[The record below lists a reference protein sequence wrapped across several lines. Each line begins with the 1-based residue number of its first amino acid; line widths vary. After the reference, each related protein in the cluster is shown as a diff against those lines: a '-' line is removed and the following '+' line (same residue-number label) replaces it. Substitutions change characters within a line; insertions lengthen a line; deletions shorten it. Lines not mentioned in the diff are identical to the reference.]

1 MNLFNKFWSGISS
14 VGITE
19 NVSIPVA
26 KRFKLSNQLLCIALV
41 LTLFYTFIYT
51 YWSFPKAV
59 IIEVIFVSF
68 YIFLLFLS
76 KLGYPRYSKFL
87 FVFILNI
94 QMLCLCLCFGE
105 ASQMHLL
112 FIPVS
117 AVPLVL
123 FDFRSIKTIFTFVLF
138 SISIYIFLF
147 AINFSS
153 PLATN
158 IPPPLLYIMRISFN
172 ITAIFCEII
181 IIYSFI
187 NVYDR
192 AEKTLDESN
201 ILLEQQFESIF
212 NNSYDALFV
221 VDSGAKKIIKANKR
235 AVELFEMEQES
246 DFYSSYGLDFHK
258 NAVSKKELDFM
269 TNEVLTKG
277 VYRGEVVYKTKK
289 GNEFW
294 GALAIR
300 EMIINEKRY
309 QSVRVADITPQ
320 KEFAKK
326 IQDSLNEKEIL
337 LSEIHHRVK
346 NNLAVISGLLGLQS
360 SYVED
365 ERAKELFEESR
376 NRIHSMALIHD
387 KLYQHETFA
396 KIDFAEYIKD
406 LVQQIKKSYN
416 PANTNIQFVIT
427 CNDIF
432 LDIKNAVPV
441 GLILNELISNS
452 YKHAFMGKENGEI
465 KIVCTK
471 MGDKFTMMVSDDG
484 NGFDFQEG
492 FEKPKSLGLTLVKAL
507 SDQIGGNVKINSEKG
522 AAYYISFEA

>member
-1 MNLFNKFWSGISS
+1 MNRFNKFWSAISNCGIRDEIS
-14 VGITE
+14 V
-19 NVSIPVA
+19 PVA
-26 KRFKLSNQLLCIALV
+26 KRFKLSNQLI
-41 LTLFYTFIYT
+41 TLSIVFTVFYVFVYSHWNI
-51 YWSFPKAV
+51 SKAV
-59 IIEVIFVSF
+59 IVEIVAISI
-68 YIFLLFLS
+68 YLILLALAKAGFHNL
-76 KLGYPRYSKFL
+76 SKFL
-87 FVFILNI
+87 FVFFINVH
-94 QMLCLCLCFGE
+94 MLCLCLCFGE

-117 AVPLVL
+117 AIPLVL
-123 FDFRSIKTIFTFVLF
+123 FDFRSVKTIVSFVFF
-138 SISIYIFLF
+138 SISIYILLFLV
-147 AINFSS
+147 NFSS
-153 PLATN
+153 PLSAP
-158 IPPPLLYIMRISFN
+158 ISDDLLYIMRISFN

-187 NVYDR
+187 SNYDR

-221 VDSGAKKIIKANKR
+221 VDSGIKKIIKANKR
-235 AVELFEMEQES
+235 AAELFEMENES
-246 DFYSSYGLDFHK
+246 DFYSYYGEDFHK
-258 NAVSKKELDFM
+258 NTMTKKELDVM
-269 TNEVLTKG
+269 VNDVITKG
-277 VYRGEVVYKTKK
+277 IYKSEIIYKTKK

-294 GALAIR
+294 GALAVR
-300 EMIINEKRY
+300 AVIINGKRY
-309 QSVRVADITPQ
+309 QSVRIADITAQ
-320 KEFAKK
+320 KEFEKK
-326 IQDSLNEKEIL
+326 IQDSLNEKETL

-376 NRIHSMALIHD
+376 SRIHSMALIHD

-396 KIDFAEYIKD
+396 KINFSEYIKD
-406 LVQQIKKSYN
+406 LVHHIKSSYN
-416 PANTNIQFVIT
+416 STNTNIQFAVT

-432 LDIKNAVPV
+432 LDIKSAVPV

-452 YKHAFMGKENGEI
+452 FKHAFKGRATGEI

-484 NGFDFQEG
+484 LGFDIEDG
-492 FEKPKSLGLTLVKAL
+492 LRNPKSLGLTLIKAL
-507 SDQIGGNVKINSEKG
+507 SDQIGASIKTNSDKG
-522 AAYYISFEA
+522 VTYYISFEG